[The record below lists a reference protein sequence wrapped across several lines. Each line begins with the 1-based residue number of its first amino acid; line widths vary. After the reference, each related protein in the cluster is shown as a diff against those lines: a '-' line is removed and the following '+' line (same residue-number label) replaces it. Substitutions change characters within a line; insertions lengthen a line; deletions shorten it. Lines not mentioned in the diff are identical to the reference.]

1 MMQAEIED
9 PFYFNAK
16 KYFLLYSIR
25 QSEPTFDVAK
35 RELEYI
41 VNNTDSV
48 CEDDDLKRFRMFSE
62 RTRKAIL
69 LLIMERNTGG
79 RI

>member
-25 QSEPTFDVAK
+25 QDEPTFDVAK

-41 VNNTDSV
+41 IKNDTHSV

-62 RTRKAIL
+62 RTRKMVL
-69 LLIMERNTGG
+69 LLIMEKYR
-79 RI
+79 R